1 MQNNSLKNIGA
12 KGIAGI
18 IAIVVAIVFLSC
30 LGSIMENVKNNQI
43 VVNQRPI
50 SGQIEI
56 WKTPGMRGQWFG
68 KKTIYYKTNQI
79 WFDEIDRDED
89 GNLYSHGME
98 NGAFPITYAD
108 KGKGFVLG
116 SVRIELPLD
125 DEHINLIHQHYG
137 SERRLYEEL
146 VKPTIGKVILATG
159 PLMTSLESV
168 SEKRND
174 LVAYATDQLNYG
186 IYQTKAITVTRL
198 NIITNE
204 QEKVMQAEIVT
215 DPETGQPKRNEDS
228 PFAKYGLKVSQL
240 AIADLMYETA
250 TNNQISKQREAEMDI
265 ITAKAEAAKAQQ
277 QTIKTEEEGKQKA
290 AAARWGEEARKAEA
304 ITKAEKEKEV
314 AILNAQQAY
323 EVAKLEAQK
332 AQEQAKKIKAEGEAT
347 AAANRALVNAGLT
360 PLERATID
368 KETKIG
374 VAQALAGIK
383 LPTIVMSGDS
393 KGSAMDAV
401 GLKMMMDMVDKVSK

>member
-1 MQNNSLKNIGA
+1 MNNIKNMGA
-12 KGIAGI
+12 KGILGI
-18 IAIVVAIVFLSC
+18 IAILVAVIFLCC

-43 VVNQRPI
+43 VINQRPI
-50 SGQIEI
+50 SGEIEI
-56 WKTPGMRGQWFG
+56 WKTPGLRGQWFG
-68 KKTIYYKTNQI
+68 KKTIYFKTNQI
-79 WFDEIDRDED
+79 WFNEIEHDKD
-89 GNLYSHGME
+89 GNLYSHGLE

-125 DEHINLIHQHYG
+125 DEHLNLIHQHYG

-146 VKPTIGKVILATG
+146 IKPTIGKVILATG
-159 PLMTSLESV
+159 PLTTSLESV

-174 LVAYATDQLNYG
+174 IIAYATDQLNYG
-186 IYQTKAITVTRL
+186 IYQTRAVAVTRL

-204 QEKVMQAEIVT
+204 QEKVMQAEIVR
-215 DPETGQPKRNEDS
+215 DDNGNPKRNEDS
-228 PFAKYGLKVSQL
+228 PFAKYGLKVSQF

-290 AAARWGEEARKAEA
+290 AAAKWGEEARKAEA
-304 ITKAEKEKEV
+304 ITRAQKEKDV

-332 AQEQAKKIKAEGEAT
+332 AQEEAKKIKAEGEAQ
-347 AAANRALVNAGLT
+347 AAANKALVSAGLT
-360 PLERATID
+360 PLERATIEKD
-368 KETKIG
+368 TKIG
-374 VAQALAGIK
+374 VAKALSSIN
-383 LPTIVMSGDS
+383 LPKIVMAGGNGNNST
-393 KGSAMDAV
+393 MDAI
-401 GLKMMMDMVDKVSK
+401 GLKMMMDMVDKISK